1 MDTYPA
7 EEASM
12 FLLCWVVST
21 PGVMVRRF
29 AVGGGGFLVVRV
41 RSRGW
46 VSNIIDLSVPTGPDR
61 SIPIER
67 ELRNNSEG
75 RKKKNILSKE

>member
-46 VSNIIDLSVPTGPDR
+46 VSNTIDLSVPTGPDR

-75 RKKKNILSKE
+75 RKKKTILSKE

>member
-7 EEASM
+7 DEASM

-29 AVGGGGFLVVRV
+29 AVGGGGFLVFRV

-46 VSNIIDLSVPTGPDR
+46 DIKIIDLSVPTGPDR

-67 ELRNNSEG
+67 ELLNNSVRRE
-75 RKKKNILSKE
+75 KIMSKE